1 MNKIGENMLIAGT
14 VLCVVGGGMFAVGY
28 FSGGKDFTYASRHMY
43 ISGGN
48 TSTDENLAVM
58 KKQRIDSFTKL
69 NVDFDDFDLDIRT
82 SDDDNYY
89 MEYKLKKIGTEDPLT
104 WENKDGELTLKE
116 TAGGCY
122 VVFDLGFFQTMER
135 SQDEKINT
143 VILYVPKKA
152 QLSNAQIQLGD
163 GDMEMKHAPFNGSM
177 EIHSSDGD
185 VFIQMEKGSTAKTD
199 IYLESTDGD
208 VDTEDLPQGKSYS
221 KGDTSVYE
229 NRVDGSTS
237 TLNVKCGDGD
247 ITLTESDK

>member
-1 MNKIGENMLIAGT
+1 
-14 VLCVVGGGMFAVGY
+14 
-28 FSGGKDFTYASRHMY
+28 
-43 ISGGN
+43 
-48 TSTDENLAVM
+48 
-58 KKQRIDSFTKL
+58 
-69 NVDFDDFDLDIRT
+69 
-82 SDDDNYY
+82 
-89 MEYKLKKIGTEDPLT
+89 
-104 WENKDGELTLKE
+104 
-116 TAGGCY
+116 
-122 VVFDLGFFQTMER
+122 MER